1 MECNE
6 KELNTLLVTWESFI
20 GKTAKRIGENYGYS
34 VECSTKE
41 ALPQVVIQEIYRRIW
56 KDYAI
61 KDVHIVSFHCETCE
75 ENDKNSPFHMDT
87 NSVLDPKENDLS
99 HWEPNRLQ
107 EMKTH
112 VKEIEESIKNIIPSP
127 DAEDRNRAFKV
138 YNVLYRIKDNRGY
151 YSFVQIDKAF
161 YSRMRELQIPK
172 IEELLN
178 DTKDLYE
185 VIPDLKQGYMHP
197 TDKPTNTM

>member
-6 KELNTLLVTWESFI
+6 KELNNLLITWESFI
-20 GKTAKRIGENYGYS
+20 VKTAKSIGENHGYS
-34 VECSTKE
+34 IECSTQE

-61 KDVHIVSFHCETCE
+61 RDVHIVSIHCETCE
-75 ENDKNSPFHMDT
+75 EYDKNSPFHMDT
-87 NSVLDPKENDLS
+87 NTVLDPKENNLS
-99 HWEPNRLQ
+99 HWEHHRLQ

-112 VKEIEESIKNIIPSP
+112 VEEIEESIKDITPSP

-138 YNVLYRIKDNRGY
+138 YNVLYRIKDNRSY

-161 YSRMRELQIPK
+161 YSKMRALQIPK
-172 IEELLN
+172 VEELLS
-178 DTKDLYE
+178 DAKDLYE
-185 VIPDLKQGYMHP
+185 VIPDLKHGYMHP
-197 TDKPTNTM
+197 TDTPSN